1 MIPCLSY
8 RAKQVGYLCWVF
20 WKKKCLKSVWTMCGT
35 LQVIESVTCF
45 SLFWLLKGEAK
56 LKKIKKNI
64 VAMTTFFSSN
74 SAPLITGNRFGGL
87 NRACSRQVEETELLA
102 SSQEQC
108 WLMCNHSL
116 LRGKVSFVHPF
127 YLSVQCLYFPSILFF
142 YGFILWST
150 QMFPGT
156 FLHRLTKFHYQGI
169 FPVFVPNF
177 DIAYFKLLF
186 LIIPHV

>member
-1 MIPCLSY
+1 MLGVLEKKVFEKCLNN
-8 RAKQVGYLCWVF
+8 VWNTPGYWISDMFFLVLTIKRWSQI
-20 WKKKCLKSVWTMCGT
+20 KKK
-35 LQVIESVTCF
+35 
-45 SLFWLLKGEAK
+45 
-56 LKKIKKNI
+56 KKNI

-74 SAPLITGNRFGGL
+74 SALLIIWNRFGGL

-108 WLMCNHSL
+108 WLMCKHSL

-156 FLHRLTKFHYQGI
+156 FLHRLTKFHYQGV